1 MASAGTGRKRSSSA
15 SSSSRKSTSSRTA
28 GAARRKTTTTAK
40 RKTTKQPEANF
51 LPELFLFVLFCV
63 LLVVFLCMIH
73 VIKGV
78 FGPAVKGFMLG
89 VFGMLGYGLPL
100 ILMLLVFYLVFL
112 KTGPLPR
119 RQTAAICCMVLFLG
133 MLLSFLSGTAFDQ
146 IQSEQVK
153 KLYEI
158 QGGGGVLF
166 GLPALLFF
174 GIFGK
179 GGSIFVLILLI
190 IVSVIVLAGK
200 GFLGNFADLIRE
212 LSENAQEMRY
222 QREYEDDEE
231 EYYDEE
237 DGTAVEDIIA
247 RKEAERERRREEH
260 RRQIMK
266 ERRVQAKK
274 KERRARELE
283 AQQEEK
289 RRRKDEEMRR
299 RREAEDRAEDERILR
314 SSANS
319 KRKKL
324 NPVALEPAVPAR
336 HKLDDMHEI
345 TLLPEGSV
353 VRMDA
358 AALVPDPVTETEEFT
373 KNNEGSGAVQEIRI
387 RRDNEEYADAEY
399 VEPDDYTEP
408 YDDPEPEASYPDDP
422 DIPEE
427 ADEVAVVT
435 VRRNTGSAVSSTEE
449 IVPIR
454 QQKEEVPEV
463 SGISEE
469 AEVSAVKEAEVTP
482 ALTNAPEI
490 DITGMPDPV
499 TERTHN
505 KGPAEEPTTEL
516 KVETP
521 EKTEPVPQAPVRK
534 KAKYE
539 KPPIDLLLENKKK
552 GGGDSDQYLKET
564 ALLLQQTLKTFGV
577 SATVTDISQG
587 PSVTRFELQLG
598 EGIKVNKIVNLADD
612 LKLNLAAQ
620 DIRIEAPIPGKAAV
634 GIEIPNKER
643 LPVCIRELIESQE
656 FKKANSKLSYVVGK
670 DISGHTI
677 VSDIAKMPHLLV
689 AGSTGSGKSV
699 FTNSIILSIL
709 YEANPDEVKMILIDP
724 KVVEFSVYNG
734 IPHLLLPVV
743 TDPRKAN
750 AALAWAVAEM
760 ERRYKVFAEHNV
772 RAIKAYNDLV
782 AQGKVPAVDGPPEK
796 MPQIVIVVD
805 ELADLMMVA
814 SKDVEASICRIA
826 QLARA
831 AGIHLIIATQ
841 RPSVDVITGLI
852 KANMPSRVA
861 LKVSSGVDSRT
872 ILDSV
877 GAERLLGYGDM
888 LFYPQGYSKP
898 LRVQG
903 AFVDDSEV
911 QRVTEFLKNNA
922 SGGEIY
928 DEEILNK
935 ISNLSGEGQTQDASS
950 DAAEGTGDDLDSYFD
965 DACRFVVEKEKASS
979 GMLQRVFKVGY
990 NRAARIVDQM
1000 EANGVVG
1007 PEEGTKP
1014 RKVLMDANQLELFLR
1029 ERHKK

>member
-1 MASAGTGRKRSSSA
+1 M
-15 SSSSRKSTSSRTA
+15 
-28 GAARRKTTTTAK
+28 
-40 RKTTKQPEANF
+40 
-51 LPELFLFVLFCV
+51 PELFMFILFCV
-63 LLVVFLCMIH
+63 LLVVFLCMIN
-73 VIKGV
+73 VIGGN
-78 FGPAVKGFMLG
+78 FGPAVKNFMLG
-89 VFGMLGYGLPL
+89 IFGVFGYAAPILL
-100 ILMLLVFYLVFL
+100 IMLLFYLAFL
-112 KTGPLPR
+112 STGPLPV
-119 RQTAAICCMVLFLG
+119 RQTAAFCCILVLAG
-133 MLLSFLSGTAFDQ
+133 MLLALFSKTDFAGIQDMDSGK
-146 IQSEQVK
+146 VK
-153 KLYEI
+153 ALYE
-158 QGGGGVLF
+158 QGGGGGVLF

-174 GIFGK
+174 GLFGG
-179 GGSIFVLILLI
+179 GGSIFISILLL
-190 IVSVIVLAGK
+190 IVALIVLAGK
-200 GFLGNFADLIRE
+200 GFLGRMAEAIGQLN
-212 LSENAQEMRY
+212 ENMQEMRY
-222 QREYEDDEE
+222 QREMERGEEEEYYEDDE
-231 EYYDEE
+231 DA
-237 DGTAVEDIIA
+237 DDRAA

-266 ERRVQAKK
+266 ERRAQARR
-274 KERRARELE
+274 KEKRARELE
-283 AQQEEK
+283 EQQEEK
-289 RRRKDEEMRR
+289 KRRKADEQRR
-299 RREAEDRAEDERILR
+299 RREEEDRAEDERILR
-314 SSANS
+314 SSNR
-319 KRKKL
+319 RKI
-324 NPVALEPAVPAR
+324 NPVALENTIPVQ

-345 TLLPEGSV
+345 TLMPEGEV
-353 VRMDA
+353 TRLDA
-358 AALVPDPVTETEEFT
+358 AAKIREVVYDEEEVPLPEYQE
-373 KNNEGSGAVQEIRI
+373 VQEIRI
-387 RRDNEEYADAEY
+387 RREEETLEPAEEEEYWDEEDAIPDDVQENVAY
-399 VEPDDYTEP
+399 QEEEEPDEM
-408 YDDPEPEASYPDDP
+408 
-422 DIPEE
+422 
-427 ADEVAVVT
+427 AVVT
-435 VRRNTGSAVSSTEE
+435 IRRDTTGAAVSEE
-449 IVPIR
+449 IRPVTVAE
-454 QQKEEVPEV
+454 KEVLQETPQT
-463 SGISEE
+463 
-469 AEVSAVKEAEVTP
+469 VT
-482 ALTNAPEI
+482 EI

-499 TERTHN
+499 TERSHH
-505 KGPAEEPTTEL
+505 GPAEEPTTEL
-516 KVETP
+516 KVE
-521 EKTEPVPQAPVRK
+521 ESPVSAPAPKPPVRK

-539 KPPIDLLLENKKK
+539 KPPISLLLENKKK

-643 LPVCIRELIESQE
+643 LPVSIRELIESQE
-656 FKKANSKLSYVVGK
+656 FKKADSKLTYVVGK

-709 YEANPDEVKMILIDP
+709 YEANPDEVKLILIDP

-743 TDPRKAN
+743 TEPKKAN

-772 RAIKAYNDLV
+772 RAIKAYNELV
-782 AQGKVPAVDGPPEK
+782 DAGKVPAIDGPPER

-903 AFVDDSEV
+903 AFVSDEEV

-922 SGGEIY
+922 AESQIY

-935 ISNLSGEGQTQDASS
+935 ISNLSGEGQTNE
-950 DAAEGTGDDLDSYFD
+950 AAEEGAEGPADDLDSYFD

-1029 ERHKK
+1029 ERHKKQS

>member
-1 MASAGTGRKRSSSA
+1 MAD
-15 SSSSRKSTSSRTA
+15 
-28 GAARRKTTTTAK
+28 
-40 RKTTKQPEANF
+40 
-51 LPELFLFVLFCV
+51 
-63 LLVVFLCMIH
+63 
-73 VIKGV
+73 
-78 FGPAVKGFMLG
+78 ML
-89 VFGMLGYGLPL
+89 
-100 ILMLLVFYLVFL
+100 
-112 KTGPLPR
+112 
-119 RQTAAICCMVLFLG
+119 
-133 MLLSFLSGTAFDQ
+133 
-146 IQSEQVK
+146 
-153 KLYEI
+153 
-158 QGGGGVLF
+158 
-166 GLPALLFF
+166 
-174 GIFGK
+174 
-179 GGSIFVLILLI
+179 
-190 IVSVIVLAGK
+190 
-200 GFLGNFADLIRE
+200 RE
-212 LSENAQEMRY
+212 MSENMQERRY
-222 QREYEDDEE
+222 REEQEYEEEEYED
-231 EYYDEE
+231 YADEE
-237 DGTAVEDIIA
+237 DEDSLA
-247 RKEAERERRREEH
+247 REEAERERRREEQ
-260 RRQIMK
+260 RKKIMR
-266 ERRVQAKK
+266 ERRAQAKRN
-274 KERRARELE
+274 ERRARELE
-283 AQQEEK
+283 AQKQAQKEEK
-289 RRRKDEEMRR
+289 RRRKSDEQKK
-299 RREAEDRAEDERILR
+299 RREAEERAEDERILR
-314 SSANS
+314 SSN
-319 KRKKL
+319 RKTL
-324 NPVALEPAVPAR
+324 NHVALEPTIPAR

-345 TLLPEGSV
+345 TLMPEGDV
-353 VRMDA
+353 TRLDA
-358 AALVPDPVTETEEFT
+358 AARVQEVVYEEEVPVPEYQE
-373 KNNEGSGAVQEIRI
+373 VQEIRI
-387 RRDNEEYADAEY
+387 RREEEYVADAEEEY
-399 VEPDDYTEP
+399 
-408 YDDPEPEASYPDDP
+408 YDDPVEDSYEEQEYL
-422 DIPEE
+422 PEE
-427 ADEVAVVT
+427 ETGYETQMPEEESYVPDEVAVVT
-435 VRRNTGSAVSSTEE
+435 VVRENGREKESIRPIVQQTVATPAPTDITENTNNFKKTEDL
-449 IVPIR
+449 PT
-454 QQKEEVPEV
+454 KAPEV
-463 SGISEE
+463 
-469 AEVSAVKEAEVTP
+469 
-482 ALTNAPEI
+482 

-516 KVETP
+516 KVEEAQAKAETQI
-521 EKTEPVPQAPVRK
+521 QAPVKK

-539 KPPIDLLLENKKK
+539 KPPISLLNDNKKK

-643 LPVCIRELIESQE
+643 LPVSIRELIESQE
-656 FKKANSKLSYVVGK
+656 FRKADSKLSYVVGK

-709 YEANPDEVKMILIDP
+709 YEANPDEVKMILVDP

-772 RAIKAYNDLV
+772 RAIKAYNELV
-782 AQGKVPAVDGPPEK
+782 EAGKVPAIDGPPEK

-903 AFVDDSEV
+903 AFVSDEEV

-922 SGGEIY
+922 AESQIY

-935 ISNLSGEGQTQDASS
+935 ISNLSGEAQTGDTS
-950 DAAEGTGDDLDSYFD
+950 AEAESGSGDDLDSYFD

-1000 EANGVVG
+1000 EVNGVVG

-1014 RKVLMDANQLELFLR
+1014 RKVLMDSNQLELFLR

>member
-1 MASAGTGRKRSSSA
+1 MIGVIGTGF
-15 SSSSRKSTSSRTA
+15 
-28 GAARRKTTTTAK
+28 G
-40 RKTTKQPEANF
+40 EA
-51 LPELFLFVLFCV
+51 
-63 LLVVFLCMIH
+63 
-73 VIKGV
+73 IKKFMVGFFGV
-78 FGPAVKGFMLG
+78 
-89 VFGMLGYGLPL
+89 LGYAVP
-100 ILMLLVFYLVFL
+100 IIAMLLVFYIAFL
-112 KTGPLPR
+112 KNDSLPV
-119 RQTAAICCMVLFLG
+119 RQTAAIACLVLFFG
-133 MLLSFLSGTAFDQ
+133 MLISFFSGTEFEY
-146 IQSEQVK
+146 IKNSTSKVK
-153 KLYEI
+153 DLYEV
-158 QGGGGVLF
+158 QGGGGLLF
-166 GLPALLFF
+166 GLPALLFY
-174 GIFGK
+174 GIFDK
-179 GGSIFVLILLI
+179 AGSIIVLILLVI
-190 IVSVIVLAGK
+190 LAVIVLLGK
-200 GFLGNFADLIRE
+200 GFLGKMADMLRE
-212 LSENAQEMRY
+212 MSENMQERRY
-222 QREYEDDEE
+222 REEQEYEEDEYED
-231 EYYDEE
+231 YADEE
-237 DGTAVEDIIA
+237 DEDSLA
-247 RKEAERERRREEH
+247 REEAERERRREEQ
-260 RRQIMK
+260 RKKIMR
-266 ERRVQAKK
+266 ERRAQAKRN
-274 KERRARELE
+274 ERRAREIE
-283 AQQEEK
+283 AQKEAQKEEK
-289 RRRKDEEMRR
+289 RRRKSDEQKK
-299 RREAEDRAEDERILR
+299 RREAEERAEDERILR
-314 SSANS
+314 SSN
-319 KRKKL
+319 RKTL
-324 NPVALEPAVPAR
+324 NHAALEPTVPAR

-345 TLLPEGSV
+345 TLMPEGNV
-353 VRMDA
+353 TRLDA
-358 AALVPDPVTETEEFT
+358 AARVQEVVYEEEEVQVPEYQE
-373 KNNEGSGAVQEIRI
+373 VQEIRI
-387 RRDNEEYADAEY
+387 RREEEYVADAEEEY
-399 VEPDDYTEP
+399 
-408 YDDPEPEASYPDDP
+408 YDDPVEQGYEEQEYL
-422 DIPEE
+422 PEE
-427 ADEVAVVT
+427 DTGYDAQMPEDENYVPDEVAVVT
-435 VRRNTGSAVSSTEE
+435 VVRENGREKEDIRPIVQQTVAVPAPQENIEKTEN
-449 IVPIR
+449 PAA
-454 QQKEEVPEV
+454 KAPEV
-463 SGISEE
+463 
-469 AEVSAVKEAEVTP
+469 
-482 ALTNAPEI
+482 

-516 KVETP
+516 KVEEAP
-521 EKTEPVPQAPVRK
+521 AKAEPQSRAPVKK

-539 KPPIDLLLENKKK
+539 KPPISLLNENKKK

-643 LPVCIRELIESQE
+643 LPVSIRELIESQE
-656 FKKANSKLSYVVGK
+656 FRKADSKLSYVVGK

-709 YEANPDEVKMILIDP
+709 YEANPDEVKMILVDP

-772 RAIKAYNDLV
+772 RAIKAYNELV
-782 AQGKVPAVDGPPEK
+782 EAGKVPAIDGPPEK

-903 AFVDDSEV
+903 AFVSDEEV

-922 SGGEIY
+922 AESQIY

-935 ISNLSGEGQTQDASS
+935 ISNLSGEAQTGDAS
-950 DAAEGTGDDLDSYFD
+950 AESEGGSGDDLDSYFD

>member
-1 MASAGTGRKRSSSA
+1 MASAGTGRRRSSSSSSSTKKKT
-15 SSSSRKSTSSRTA
+15 SSSSRSTGGT
-28 GAARRKTTTTAK
+28 RKKATTTSKGK
-40 RKTTKQPEANF
+40 RAKQPEADF
-51 LPELFLFVLFCV
+51 LPELFLFILFCV
-63 LLVVFLCMIH
+63 LLVVFLC
-73 VIKGV
+73 VINVIGGD
-78 FGPAVKGFMLG
+78 FGPMIKKFMLG
-89 VFGMLGYGLPL
+89 VFGVLGYVVPVIS
-100 ILMLLVFYLVFL
+100 ILLLFYLVFL
-112 KTGPLPR
+112 ANGPLPV
-119 RQTAAICCMVLFLG
+119 RQTTAICFLVVFTG
-133 MLLSFLSGTAFDQ
+133 MLLAFFSETDFAYIHDMSSGK
-146 IQSEQVK
+146 VK
-153 KLYEI
+153 MLYD
-158 QGGGGVLF
+158 GAKGGGVLF

-174 GIFGK
+174 GLFGK
-179 GGSIFVLILLI
+179 GGSVFVVILL
-190 IVSVIVLAGK
+190 VIVALIVLMGK
-200 GFLGNFADLIRE
+200 GFLGRLAEMIGQLNEDM
-212 LSENAQEMRY
+212 QERRY
-222 QREYEDDEE
+222 QRELEAENEE
-231 EYYDEE
+231 EYYDDDE
-237 DGTAVEDIIA
+237 DEADDLEA
-247 RKEAERERRREEH
+247 RREAERERRREEH
-260 RRQIMK
+260 RRQVMK
-266 ERRVQAKK
+266 ERRAQARK

-289 RRRKDEEMRR
+289 RRRKAEEQRR
-299 RREAEDRAEDERILR
+299 RKEAEEQAEDERILR
-314 SSANS
+314 SSSGSPNR
-319 KRKKL
+319 KRL
-324 NPVALEPAVPAR
+324 NPVALDPAIPSH

-345 TLLPEGSV
+345 TLMPDGDVTRL
-353 VRMDA
+353 DA
-358 AALVPDPVTETEEFT
+358 AAKINEIVYEDEEADSLP
-373 KNNEGSGAVQEIRI
+373 EYQEVQEIRI
-387 RRDNEEYADAEY
+387 RRDEEAEYETVPEESYETYDEPVYEDAAEEVYPEETNEAVASEAFEPAGDSVVTVIRDHGRDIGREEIRPMTQKNDGTADAE
-399 VEPDDYTEP
+399 
-408 YDDPEPEASYPDDP
+408 
-422 DIPEE
+422 
-427 ADEVAVVT
+427 
-435 VRRNTGSAVSSTEE
+435 VSL
-449 IVPIR
+449 
-454 QQKEEVPEV
+454 QK
-463 SGISEE
+463 
-469 AEVSAVKEAEVTP
+469 
-482 ALTNAPEI
+482 APEI

-499 TERTHN
+499 TERSHN
-505 KGPAEEPTTEL
+505 IGPAEEPTTEL
-516 KVETP
+516 KVEEAP
-521 EKTEPVPQAPVRK
+521 APKPAAPAPVKK

-539 KPPIDLLLENKKK
+539 KPPITLLEENKKK

-564 ALLLQQTLKTFGV
+564 ALLLQQTLKSFGV
-577 SATVTDISQG
+577 TATVTDISQG

-643 LPVCIRELIESQE
+643 LPVSIRELIESQE
-656 FKKANSKLSYVVGK
+656 FKKADSKLTYVVGK

-709 YEANPDEVKMILIDP
+709 YEANPEEVKLILIDP

-760 ERRYKVFAEHNV
+760 TRRYKVFAEHSV
-772 RAIKAYNDLV
+772 RGIKAYNELV
-782 AQGKVPAVDGPPEK
+782 MEGKIPAIDGPPEK

-814 SKDVEASICRIA
+814 SKDVEDSICRIA

-903 AFVDDSEV
+903 AFVSDGEV
-911 QRVTEFLKNNA
+911 QRVTDFLKNNA
-922 SGGEIY
+922 AESEIY
-928 DEEILNK
+928 NEQILNE
-935 ISNLSGEGQTQDASS
+935 ISNLSGEGQAAETAEG
-950 DAAEGTGDDLDSYFD
+950 AAEGTADDLDSYFD

>member
-15 SSSSRKSTSSRTA
+15 SSSTRKSTSSRAA
-28 GAARRKTTTTAK
+28 GAARKKTTTTTK
-40 RKTTKQPEANF
+40 RKAAKQPEANF
-51 LPELFLFVLFCV
+51 LPELFLFVLFCI
-63 LLVVFLCMIH
+63 LLVVFLCMIN

-78 FGPAVKGFMLG
+78 FGPAIKGFMLG
-89 VFGMLGYGLPL
+89 VFGLLGYGLPL
-100 ILMLLVFYLVFL
+100 IMMLLIFYLVFL
-112 KTGPLPR
+112 KTGPLPK
-119 RQTAAICCMVLFLG
+119 RQTAAICCIVLFLG
-133 MLLSFLSGTAFDQ
+133 MLLSFLSGTAFDL
-146 IQSEQVK
+146 IQSE
-153 KLYEI
+153 KLKNLYDI
-158 QGGGGVLF
+158 QGGGGILF

-179 GGSIFVLILLI
+179 GGSIFVLILLT
-190 IVSVIVLAGK
+190 IVSIIVLAGK
-200 GFLGNFADLIRE
+200 GFLGNLADLIRE
-212 LSENAQEMRY
+212 ISENAQEMRY
-222 QREYEDDEE
+222 HREYAEDEE
-231 EYYDEE
+231 EYYDDEE
-237 DGTAVEDIIA
+237 DEDVSDLAA

-266 ERRVQAKK
+266 ERRAQAKK

-289 RRRKDEEMRR
+289 QRRKEEEKRR

-324 NPVALEPAVPAR
+324 NPVALEPGVPTH

-345 TLLPEGSV
+345 TLLPEGNV

-358 AALVPDPVTETEEFT
+358 AAMIPEVDYEE
-373 KNNEGSGAVQEIRI
+373 NPQPAEEYQEIQEIRI
-387 RRDNEEYADAEY
+387 RRDEEYAEPEY
-399 VEPDDYTEP
+399 DEEPDYTEP
-408 YDDPEPEASYPDDP
+408 YDDP
-422 DIPEE
+422 IPEE
-427 ADEVAVVT
+427 PTAYAPAEEIAEDADEVAVVT
-435 VRRNTGSAVSSTEE
+435 IRREPGNGASVREE
-449 IVPIR
+449 VQPIR
-454 QQKEEVPEV
+454 VSQDELPVEKEEVKIPE
-463 SGISEE
+463 EMP
-469 AEVSAVKEAEVTP
+469 ATP
-482 ALTNAPEI
+482 QI

-499 TERTHN
+499 TERTLN

-516 KVETP
+516 KVE
-521 EKTEPVPQAPVRK
+521 EPVKTAPAPQPPLRK

-643 LPVCIRELIESQE
+643 LPVSIRELIESQE
-656 FKKANSKLSYVVGK
+656 FKKADSKLSYVVGK

-709 YEANPDEVKMILIDP
+709 YEANPDEVKLILVDP

-743 TDPRKAN
+743 TDARKAN

-782 AQGKVPAVDGPPEK
+782 VQGKVPAVDGPPEK

-903 AFVDDSEV
+903 AFVSDEEV

-922 SGGEIY
+922 SGGDIY

-935 ISNLSGEGQTQDASS
+935 ISNLSGEGQTQDAAGEAS
-950 DAAEGTGDDLDSYFD
+950 EGSGDDLDSYFD

>member
-1 MASAGTGRKRSSSA
+1 
-15 SSSSRKSTSSRTA
+15 
-28 GAARRKTTTTAK
+28 
-40 RKTTKQPEANF
+40 
-51 LPELFLFVLFCV
+51 
-63 LLVVFLCMIH
+63 MIN

-78 FGPAVKGFMLG
+78 FGPAIKGVMLG
-89 VFGMLGYGLPL
+89 VFGLLGYGLPL
-100 ILMLLVFYLVFL
+100 IMMLLIFYLVFL
-112 KTGPLPR
+112 KTGPLPK
-119 RQTAAICCMVLFLG
+119 RQTAAICCIVLFLG
-133 MLLSFLSGTAFDQ
+133 MLLSFLSGTAFDL
-146 IQSEQVK
+146 IQSE
-153 KLYEI
+153 KLKTLYDI
-158 QGGGGVLF
+158 QGGGGILF

-179 GGSIFVLILLI
+179 GGSIFVLILLT
-190 IVSVIVLAGK
+190 IVSIIVLAGK
-200 GFLGNFADLIRE
+200 GFLGNLADLIRE
-212 LSENAQEMRY
+212 ISENAQEMRY
-222 QREYEDDEE
+222 QREYAEDEE
-231 EYYDEE
+231 EYYDDEE
-237 DGTAVEDIIA
+237 DEDVSDLAA

-266 ERRVQAKK
+266 ERRAQAKK

-289 RRRKDEEMRR
+289 QRRKEEEKRR

-324 NPVALEPAVPAR
+324 NPVALEPGVPMH

-345 TLLPEGSV
+345 TLLPEGNV

-358 AALVPDPVTETEEFT
+358 AAMIPEVDYEE
-373 KNNEGSGAVQEIRI
+373 NPQPAEEYQEIQEIRI
-387 RRDNEEYADAEY
+387 RRDEEYAEPEY
-399 VEPDDYTEP
+399 DEESDYTEP
-408 YDDPEPEASYPDDP
+408 YDDP
-422 DIPEE
+422 IPEE
-427 ADEVAVVT
+427 PTAYAPAEEIAEDADEVAVVT
-435 VRRNTGSAVSSTEE
+435 IRREPGNSASVREE
-449 IVPIR
+449 VQPIR
-454 QQKEEVPEV
+454 VLQDELPIEKEEVK
-463 SGISEE
+463 ITEE
-469 AEVSAVKEAEVTP
+469 MPATP
-482 ALTNAPEI
+482 QI

-499 TERTHN
+499 TERTLN

-516 KVETP
+516 KVEEP
-521 EKTEPVPQAPVRK
+521 EKTTPAPQPPVRK

-643 LPVCIRELIESQE
+643 LPVSIRELIESQE
-656 FKKANSKLSYVVGK
+656 FKKAESKLSYVVGK

-709 YEANPDEVKMILIDP
+709 YEANPDEVKLILVDP

-903 AFVDDSEV
+903 AFVSDEEV

-922 SGGEIY
+922 SGGDIY

-935 ISNLSGEGQTQDASS
+935 ISNLSGEGQTQDAAG
-950 DAAEGTGDDLDSYFD
+950 DASEGSGDDLDSYFD

>member
-15 SSSSRKSTSSRTA
+15 SSSTRKNTSSRAA
-28 GAARRKTTTTAK
+28 GAARKKTTTTTK
-40 RKTTKQPEANF
+40 RTTAKQPEADF
-51 LPELFLFVLFCV
+51 LPELFLFVLFCI
-63 LLVVFLCMIH
+63 LLVAFLCMIG

-78 FGPAVKGFMLG
+78 FGPAIKSFMLG
-89 VFGMLGYGLPL
+89 VFGVLGYGLPL
-100 ILMLLVFYLVFL
+100 ILMLLIFYLVFL
-112 KTGPLPR
+112 KTGPLPK
-119 RQTAAICCMVLFLG
+119 RQTSAICCMVLFLG
-133 MLLSFLSGTAFDQ
+133 MLLAFFSGTAFDL
-146 IQSEQVK
+146 IGNEKVK
-153 KLYEI
+153 SLYDI

-179 GGSIFVLILLI
+179 DGSIFVLIMLT
-190 IVSVIVLAGK
+190 IVSVIVLAGR
-200 GFLGNFADLIRE
+200 GFLGNLADMIRE

-222 QREYEDDEE
+222 QRELTEEDE
-231 EYYDEE
+231 EYYDDDDDVEE
-237 DGTAVEDIIA
+237 DRIAA
-247 RKEAERERRREEH
+247 RKEAERARRREEH
-260 RRQIMK
+260 RKQIMK
-266 ERRVQAKK
+266 ERRAQARK

-289 RRRKDEEMRR
+289 RRRKDEEAQR

-324 NPVALEPAVPAR
+324 NPVALEPGVPSR

-358 AALVPDPVTETEEFT
+358 AALVPEVDYEADPQPAEEPQ
-373 KNNEGSGAVQEIRI
+373 EVREIRI
-387 RRDNEEYADAEY
+387 RRDEAFVDPEEED
-399 VEPDDYTEP
+399 VPDDTEP
-408 YDDPEPEASYPDDP
+408 YDEPE
-422 DIPEE
+422 EE
-427 ADEVAVVT
+427 AAYEDAAEFAEDADEVAVVT
-435 VRRNTGSAVSSTEE
+435 VRRDTASGMSSGEEILPIRTVKEEAADVRVIQEE
-449 IVPIR
+449 IVEG
-454 QQKEEVPEV
+454 KATE
-463 SGISEE
+463 G
-469 AEVSAVKEAEVTP
+469 EVTI
-482 ALTNAPEI
+482 APEI

-516 KVETP
+516 KVEEP
-521 EKTEPVPQAPVRK
+521 EKAAPVVQPPVRK

-539 KPPIDLLLENKKK
+539 KPPISLLLENKKK

-643 LPVCIRELIESQE
+643 LPVSIRELIESQE
-656 FKKANSKLSYVVGK
+656 FKKADSKLSYVVGK

-709 YEANPDEVKMILIDP
+709 YEANPEEVKLILIDP

-814 SKDVEASICRIA
+814 SKDVEGSICRIA

-903 AFVDDSEV
+903 AFVSDEEV

-935 ISNLSGEGQTQDASS
+935 ISNLSGEAQTADASG
-950 DAAEGTGDDLDSYFD
+950 DASEGSGDDLDSYFD